1 MPKDGAGAISFIR
14 SHKHRGGKKIADCMI
29 QSAVGFWCDRSAGG
43 GGGEPRIPHHALN
56 VDVEGV
62 RGHTQWYTGS
72 GVQPGSAASAW
83 CAVACSASPVRSP
96 HLCGGVRK
104 PFSGGSC
111 KLTTRRAL
119 PASLQALVGA
129 SASAIGMEMLAL
141 PMNLSRAR
149 LNCMFAVR
157 RRGLQQCL
165 QTVPKDATA
174 ATTAESSNGTSAGP
188 LLDARQEILKGPAPR
203 PA

>member
-1 MPKDGAGAISFIR
+1 
-14 SHKHRGGKKIADCMI
+14 MI
-29 QSAVGFWCDRSAGG
+29 GQRAGG
-43 GGGEPRIPHHALN
+43 RGTLNSPLN

-62 RGHTQWYTGS
+62 RGHTQWYAGS

-119 PASLQALVGA
+119 PASLQAPAGA
-129 SASAIGMEMLAL
+129 PASAIGMEVLAL

-149 LNCMFAVR
+149 LSCMFAVP

-174 ATTAESSNGTSAGP
+174 AESSKGTSHCCH
-188 LLDARQEILKGPAPR
+188 PAFSR
-203 PA
+203 TLRGCTCWAEDSTGSCAKDGMRRHLAWKTLPAEAADTCT